1 MPVVYELVVYSTTDE
16 SYRRV
21 VAKSED
27 YNKLCKAMLGLDMQL
42 RDSCYSVIETVV
54 ELKEVSN
61 G

>member
-1 MPVVYELVVYSTTDE
+1 MSVVYELVVYSTTDE

-27 YNKLCKAMLGLDMQL
+27 YNKLCKAMLGLDRQL
-42 RDSCYSVIETVV
+42 RDSCYSVIETVG
-54 ELKEVSN
+54 ELKEVNN